1 MQITVRIK
9 DTPTVFMGKK
19 EEILPKIQKFLY
31 DNRHLDITVQNDG
44 KEKITYGE
52 LFLDHGKN
60 NRVQKEKKKTT
71 D

>member
-1 MQITVRIK
+1 
-9 DTPTVFMGKK
+9 MGKK